1 MSAYFSTVADAL
13 LNGMGTNLFAKS
25 ANIISGI
32 TPLFAAGFGLYILLV
47 MMSYYNRGLDE
58 NIMDF
63 SKRMIGWLVIIACA
77 FNAGTYNKLANLMY
91 EMPEALSGL
100 LGTGEY
106 SASALDTNINNF
118 VDTLA
123 QIWGSMS
130 SKLSITDIADNISI
144 LLLLG
149 VILILGVIF
158 FAVTAAFYLVAKLSL
173 AMVILVGPIFIGAML
188 FPATRQWGMNWI
200 GQIFNYTITIVFYV
214 ILGSLQQDFF
224 INHMALNP
232 ATDDII
238 MLIPTA
244 CIFITSTM
252 IFLIIAWNVPSIASA
267 LTGGASI
274 GGITRTMTSIGNKV
288 KIPSLRGGGA
298 SNGGSIKRN

>member
-25 ANIISGI
+25 ANLISGI
-32 TPLFAAGFGLYILLV
+32 APLFAAGFGVYVLLV
-47 MMSYYNRGLDE
+47 IMSYYNRGLDE

-77 FNAGTYNKLANLMY
+77 FNAGTYNKLANMMY

-118 VDTLA
+118 VDT
-123 QIWGSMS
+123 IIKVWDSMS
-130 SKLSITDIADNISI
+130 SELSITDIADSI
-144 LLLLG
+144 TTFLLLG
-149 VILILGVIF
+149 VIALLGIVF
-158 FAVTAAFYLVAKLSL
+158 FAVTSAFYLVAKLSL

-200 GQIFNYTITIVFYV
+200 GQVFNYTITIVFYV
-214 ILGSLQQDFF
+214 VLGTLQQDFF
-224 INHMALNP
+224 IRHMTLNP
-232 ATDDII
+232 ATKDII
-238 MLIPTA
+238 MLVPTA

-252 IFLIIAWNVPSIASA
+252 IFLIVAWNVPSIASA

-288 KIPSLRGGGA
+288 KMPSFRGGG
-298 SNGGSIKRN
+298 SSSGGSIKRN